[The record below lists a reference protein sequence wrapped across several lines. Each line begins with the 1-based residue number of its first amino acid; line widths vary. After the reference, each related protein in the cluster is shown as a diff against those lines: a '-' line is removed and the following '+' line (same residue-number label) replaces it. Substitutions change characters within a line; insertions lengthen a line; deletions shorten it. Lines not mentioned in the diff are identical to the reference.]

1 MGQQQPTSLPEDE
14 DNRIS
19 AIMTYP
25 IRARYNNNN
34 NSSKCSS
41 CIETKPTETPISSR
55 LAAAQYS
62 SSVRFV
68 PPLPKESYSNGLP
81 RHHLPLDGFLIHARE
96 GRQEAIYMFACAP
109 LFSMF
114 CIHIQEHIAAL
125 FLSLIES
132 DISMGLNYIVSLLT
146 KDSGW
151 GSTEFSPQSFLDTH
165 IRCCCCCY
173 YSTRLLLQSM

>member
-25 IRARYNNNN
+25 IRARYNNN

-68 PPLPKESYSNGLP
+68 PPLSKESYSNGLP
-81 RHHLPLDGFLIHARE
+81 RHHLPLDGFLIYARE
-96 GRQEAIYMFACAP
+96 GRQGAIYMFACAP

-114 CIHIQEHIAAL
+114 CIHTQKHIAAL

-165 IRCCCCCY
+165 IRCCCYCY

>member
-25 IRARYNNNN
+25 IRARYNNN
-34 NSSKCSS
+34 SSS
-41 CIETKPTETPISSR
+41 CIDKPDGNTDSIQISR
-55 LAAAQYS
+55 LTPSA
-62 SSVRFV
+62 
-68 PPLPKESYSNGLP
+68 LPSLSKESFSIGLP
-81 RHHLPLDGFLIHARE
+81 RRHLPFGGFNARE
-96 GRQEAIYMFACAP
+96 GRQGDICLRPSLHVLYTG
-109 LFSMF
+109 
-114 CIHIQEHIAAL
+114 AAL

-165 IRCCCCCY
+165 IRCCCCY
-173 YSTRLLLQSM
+173 QYSTRHYALTCYIGCALNQWSNIFSPIVF

>member
-55 LAAAQYS
+55 LAAVQYS

-81 RHHLPLDGFLIHARE
+81 RHHLPMDGFLIHARE

-165 IRCCCCCY
+165 IRCCCCY

>member
-114 CIHIQEHIAAL
+114 CTHIQEHIAAL

-165 IRCCCCCY
+165 IRCCCY